1 MTIIRI
7 PMLFKMQRRIPEN
20 SKIDIMTG
28 VVPILIGTPTL
39 LIQTGD
45 FMQVRRQTTM
55 TTHGDGDLLGA
66 GMVVIAHIGARGGA
80 GDRHAA
86 RQGHP

>member
-20 SKIDIMTG
+20 SKTDIMTG
-28 VVPILIGTPTL
+28 VVRIPTGAPML
-39 LIQTGD
+39 PIQTGD

-55 TTHGDGDLLGA
+55 TIHGDGDPLGA
-66 GMVVIAHIGARGGA
+66 GMVVTAHIGAGA
-80 GDRHAA
+80 
-86 RQGHP
+86 